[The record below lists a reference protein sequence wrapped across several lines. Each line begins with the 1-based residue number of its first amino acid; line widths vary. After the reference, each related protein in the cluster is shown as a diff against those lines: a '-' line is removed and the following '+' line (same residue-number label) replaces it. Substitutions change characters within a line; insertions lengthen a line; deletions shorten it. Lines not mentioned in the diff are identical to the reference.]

1 MKRRFLAYTFDGF
14 ITSRMESTT
23 SFIEIEFADIEKHRP
38 IRFNDYTGFTMACMG
53 SIGAAFAS
61 PETQEA
67 GETTPSTIFYRPF
80 DAWAPQSD
88 WTVTLPKGEEATCI
102 AIGNTFVA
110 VSTSKWLLRIFSF
123 SGIQVCDPF
132 LCSCL
137 CMCVSSL
144 SC

>member
-14 ITSRMESTT
+14 ITSRVESTT

-67 GETTPSTIFYRPF
+67 GEATPSTVFYRPF

-110 VSTSKWLLRIFSF
+110 VATSKWLLRIFSF
-123 SGIQVCDPF
+123 SGIQVTWPCLVSRCRNF
-132 LCSCL
+132 LH
-137 CMCVSSL
+137 
-144 SC
+144 